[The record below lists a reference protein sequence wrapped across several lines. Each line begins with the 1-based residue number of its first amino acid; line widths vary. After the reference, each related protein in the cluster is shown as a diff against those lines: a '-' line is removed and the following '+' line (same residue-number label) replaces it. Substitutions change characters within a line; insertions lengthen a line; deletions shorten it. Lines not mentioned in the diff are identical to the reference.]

1 MSGFLAD
8 IAAEP
13 AVVRSVIAAADGRLD
28 EPLRAAAS
36 ILRRHPERP
45 IVVTG
50 MGSSLA
56 AGRVLHSVLV
66 PTGRT
71 VILEDA
77 GELLH
82 YGLGAAANVG
92 CLVAISQSGRSVE
105 TVRVIEQLRER
116 GETPIIAIVNDPDSP
131 VAAGADVVLDVDAG
145 VEAAVATR
153 TFVATVA
160 VLALLA
166 GRVAPGGP
174 SIGDLARAADEME
187 IQLHETEGVRAA
199 RHLAGGRGR
208 GLVIVGRGPGLGAA
222 DYGALTIKE
231 AAAVPAEAMSGG
243 AFRHGPLELA
253 SADVGFVVLAP
264 AGRTAHLAA
273 AVAREVAGRGRPTWL
288 IASADLA
295 HQQGDPPEL
304 LGTPIPD
311 LPEALAQL
319 TCAVPLQQAAG
330 ELARAAGR
338 EAGVTI
344 VATKVTDR
352 E

>member
-8 IAAEP
+8 IAAQP
-13 AVVRSVIAAADGRLD
+13 AVVRSLIAAVDGRLD

-36 ILRRHPERP
+36 ILGRHPERP
-45 IVVTG
+45 VIVTG
-50 MGSSLA
+50 MGSSLS

-105 TVRVIEQLRER
+105 TARVIERLRER
-116 GETPIIAIVNDPDSP
+116 GEIPIVAVVNDPDSP
-131 VAAGADVVLDVDAG
+131 VAAGADVVLDVGAG

-174 SIGDLARAADEME
+174 STGDLARTADEME

-199 RHLAGGRGR
+199 RHLAGRR

-295 HQQGDPPEL
+295 HEQGDPPEL

-338 EAGVTI
+338 DAGVTI
-344 VATKVTDR
+344 VATKVTDH

>member
-116 GETPIIAIVNDPDSP
+116 GETPIIAIVN
-131 VAAGADVVLDVDAG
+131 
-145 VEAAVATR
+145 
-153 TFVATVA
+153 
-160 VLALLA
+160 
-166 GRVAPGGP
+166 
-174 SIGDLARAADEME
+174 EME
-187 IQLHETEGVRAA
+187 ILLHETVGVRAA